1 MLPWLDILD
10 GVEPDSEAV
19 PPVRVKLKSL
29 ACSAPEPPLLLNTG
43 SLKVTETTELS
54 TASSVDTI
62 TGGSLISLTSTVS
75 AFEYVDCPSVAWM
88 RILSDGVCS

>member
-10 GVEPDSEAV
+10 GVEEESEAV

-29 ACSAPEPPLLLNTG
+29 ASNAPEPPLLLNIG

-54 TASSVDTI
+54 VASSVETI
-62 TGGSLISLTSTVS
+62 TGGSLISFTSTVN
-75 AFEYVDCPSVAWM
+75 ALEYEDCPSVAWM